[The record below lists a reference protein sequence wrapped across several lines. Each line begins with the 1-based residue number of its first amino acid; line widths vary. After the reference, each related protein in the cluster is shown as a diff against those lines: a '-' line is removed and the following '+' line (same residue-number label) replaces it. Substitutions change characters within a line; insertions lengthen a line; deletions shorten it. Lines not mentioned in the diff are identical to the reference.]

1 MSFKGQYKRVCITVD
16 SEQKLSNFKRVL
28 NFLGFLDK
36 TEEDTWHSLSNYPKD
51 IQIDCVR
58 CTYNVCY
65 ADWLYGVKVD
75 INYVINTFSEFPA
88 IFCIYADD
96 VDSAKESLTKLN
108 YLDWQYSKRYDGLV
122 VYRFKGTVCDNT
134 SYDSLTELE
143 SKTIEQVEYNFDINS
158 IVNNP
163 LPEKVFIATNGDEK
177 LSARVQRLMQARGY
191 DWQYPAYKSSVRFTD
206 ADYLLFDSVEKAMF
220 QSSDDYKSMQEDGW
234 MHVEVEDLEQVPI
247 VLPPATHTLG
257 DLMKKGW
264 ALPPTPEG
272 ENPKLAI
279 GNVALP
285 MTLLSPLTV
294 ATGCLGKLNGKLKY
308 GGSNYIG
315 TEVIM
320 STYMDAI
327 ARHFAKIQLGE
338 DVDSVDG
345 VPHWGAIIANIDIIL
360 SAKAAGTLID
370 DRLRS
375 DGQLEAIKELVPLV
389 KSLQEL
395 HKDKNPKH
403 YYAIELD
410 MKDSYD

>member
-1 MSFKGQYKRVCITVD
+1 MLPDKFSIKVGNYFECALVQK
-16 SEQKLSNFKRVL
+16 EMQKL
-28 NFLGFLDK
+28 
-36 TEEDTWHSLSNYPKD
+36 
-51 IQIDCVR
+51 
-58 CTYNVCY
+58 
-65 ADWLYGVKVD
+65 
-75 INYVINTFSEFPA
+75 
-88 IFCIYADD
+88 
-96 VDSAKESLTKLN
+96 
-108 YLDWQYSKRYDGLV
+108 
-122 VYRFKGTVCDNT
+122 
-134 SYDSLTELE
+134 
-143 SKTIEQVEYNFDINS
+143 
-158 IVNNP
+158 
-163 LPEKVFIATNGDEK
+163 
-177 LSARVQRLMQARGY
+177 GY
-191 DWQYPAYKSSVRFTD
+191 DWQNEWYKGKTCFLDSEV
-206 ADYLLFDSVEKAMF
+206 LLFESDIMGMF
-220 QSSDDYKSMQEDGW
+220 RDIDDGFHQDGY
-234 MHVEVEDLEQVPI
+234 VEVDVTDILDFDYWCNVDSF
-247 VLPPATHTLG
+247 TLSEEPVDG
-257 DLMKKGW
+257 AKMNIKVSCNKEENSEENMEE
-264 ALPPTPEG
+264 TFEENSEENSE

-285 MTLLSPLTV
+285 MTLLSPLTI

-315 TEVIM
+315 TKVIM

-403 YYAIELD
+403 YFLSKNDFSLKHHVNEFGSHIHY